1 MSITGANF
9 EGILKG
15 WQLSDRE
22 VEITKLILSDIT
34 ATKDIANELNISPIT
49 VRNHLEKIYK
59 KSGCKNKNNLIVKI
73 LHYSLEQNE
82 QLKKFYKKP
91 NVLLVEDEVALG
103 ELIKEELEEK
113 NISVT
118 YLDNS
123 IQIQDALM
131 NDQFDFIITD
141 MKMPGMTGGEL
152 IKFVKQANYYK
163 PQIIVITGFSEYKN
177 EDLYNEGVI
186 AKLDKPFDINI
197 LNDIILNNYSD
208 DTNISLDIMK
218 RRADFVI
225 STEINLNQEYLGF
238 GGIFIHQ
245 ENLKDID
252 QLADGNLIDFTYKVE
267 DLDPINAV
275 GEIMWIR
282 KSGSKAPKGLGIKII
297 SQSIPGEEFMVYIN
311 DKQIKYFIPKVN

>member
-1 MSITGANF
+1 MSISNANF
-9 EGILKG
+9 AKVLES

-22 VEITKLILSDIT
+22 IEITKLILNDVT

-59 KSGCKNKNNLIVKI
+59 KSNCKNKNNLIVKI
-73 LHYSLEQNE
+73 LHHSLEQNE
-82 QLKKFYKKP
+82 ALKKFYKKP
-91 NVLLVEDEVALG
+91 NVLLVEDETALG

-118 YLDNS
+118 YLNNS
-123 IQIQDALM
+123 IQIQEALM
-131 NDQFDFIITD
+131 SDQFDFIITD

-186 AKLDKPFDINI
+186 AKLDKPFDINK
-197 LNDIILNNYSD
+197 LNEIILNNYSD

-225 STEINLNQEYLGF
+225 SNEINLPEKHLGF
-238 GGIFIHQ
+238 GGLFIHE

-252 QLADGNLIDFTYKVE
+252 QLADGNLIDFTYTIE
-267 DLDPINAV
+267 SLAPINAV

-282 KSGSKAPKGLGIKII
+282 KSGGSAPNGLGIKII
-297 SQSIPGEEFMVYIN
+297 SQSIEGEKFMTYIN
-311 DKQIKYFIPKVN
+311 ERQIKYFIPKAM